1 MEEIM
6 ENFVRPRPVF
16 PKKAV
21 VTSGMPYGN
30 KELHFAHVGLDLRA
44 DTFAQFLRDR
54 IGEENVVFVSGT
66 DCYGSPAME
75 YFRAKSASGE
85 IKDASV
91 ADFVERNHKS
101 HVETLKAFGVR
112 FNLFAASALGRAGEI
127 HKETSKYFIEKLN
140 SSKMVSKHSSWQFY
154 DEEFGSL
161 LNGRQVIGKCPI
173 DNCKSEKGYADEC
186 DLGHQYLPQ
195 DLIDPISNLSGKKP
209 KLVKIENLYF
219 DLEKCGGILN
229 DWVNSIEKEN
239 GTPAFLVK
247 DIREFFKA
255 PEVFIKKDFWD
266 KFNEIK
272 STLPHFEELER
283 KPNNP
288 SMTIVFDS
296 LTDREKA
303 CEILANNGVRYRTG
317 KTLTPFRLSGDI
329 SWGVPCPEILGVKD
343 QTFYVWPESLWA
355 PISFTKAYLESIG
368 KEENEW
374 KKYWCSPDGKV
385 FQFLGEDNI
394 YFYGPAQQA
403 IWLYTQG
410 EKPVYPAPVGQLQTT
425 TIVPIKFL
433 LYLNSV
439 ASSSGQIKPP
449 LAKELLNYYTP
460 DQFRLHFLAMN
471 LGNNTVSFNP
481 KPFNP
486 EAKEDDIDPVTV
498 EGNLLTNVYNRIL
511 RTIFYSTQ
519 NAFDGVL
526 PSCEID
532 ENVMEECKKAI
543 LNYERFMYERK
554 FHQAYNTVDVF
565 VRNINKYWV
574 KEIKNNLDN
583 EALKKLTVNTMQ
595 YIFVA
600 NTLLHPMTAGTENVA
615 DYIGFDKTKC
625 FNWDYIF
632 EKFDKVMLKERN
644 RKLTFLKER
653 EDFFK
658 RHQSQLD
665 ELAKKNENL

>member
-1 MEEIM
+1 M
-6 ENFVRPRPVF
+6 ENFVRPRPTF
-16 PKKAV
+16 PKRAV
-21 VTSGMPYGN
+21 VTCGMPYGN
-30 KELHFAHVGLDLRA
+30 KELHFAHVGLSLRA
-44 DTFAQFLRDR
+44 DSFAQFLRDR

-66 DCYGSPAME
+66 DCYGSPALE
-75 YFRAKSASGE
+75 YFRAKKARGE
-85 IKDASV
+85 IDDESV
-91 ADFVERNHKS
+91 KDFVERNHKS

-112 FNLFAASALGRAGEI
+112 FNLFGASALGRAGEI
-127 HKETSKYFIEKLN
+127 HNETSKYFIEKLN
-140 SSKMVSKHSSWQFY
+140 SAHMVSTHSSWQFF
-154 DEEFGSL
+154 DEDYNTL
-161 LNGRQVIGKCPI
+161 LNGRQVLGKCPI
-173 DNCKSEKGYADEC
+173 DGCKSEKGYADEC

-195 DLIDPISNLSGKKP
+195 DLIDPVSTLSGKRP

-219 DLEKCGGILN
+219 DLERCGDILN
-229 DWVNSIEKEN
+229 DWINSIEKEN
-239 GTPAFLVK
+239 GIPSFLIK
-247 DIREFFKA
+247 DMREFFKA
-255 PEVFIKKDFWD
+255 PEIFIKKDYFD
-266 KFNEIK
+266 KFNEIRDI
-272 STLPHFEELER
+272 LPKFEELER

-288 SMTIVFDS
+288 SMTIVFNT
-296 LTDREKA
+296 LPDREKA
-303 CEILANNGVRYRTG
+303 CEILAQNGIRYRTG

-329 SWGVPCPEILGVKD
+329 SWGVPCPEIGGVKN

-355 PISFTKAYLESIG
+355 PISFTKTYLEGIG
-368 KEENEW
+368 KDENEW
-374 KKYWCSPDGKV
+374 KKYWCSKDAKV

-410 EKPVYPAPVGQLQTT
+410 ENPVYPAPEGHLQNT

-433 LYLNSV
+433 LYMNSV

-449 LAKELLNYYTP
+449 LAKELLNYYTA

-471 LGNNTVSFNP
+471 LSNNTVSFNP

-486 EAKEDDIDPVTV
+486 NAKENDIDPVTV

-511 RTIFYSTQ
+511 RTVFYSTQ
-519 NAFDGVL
+519 NSFDGII
-526 PSCEID
+526 PDAEID
-532 ENVMEECKKAI
+532 ESIMEECQKAI

-574 KEIKNNLDN
+574 KEIKNNLSKSDL
-583 EALKKLTVNTMQ
+583 AKLTVNTLQ

-600 NTLLHPMTAGTENVA
+600 NILLHPMTAGTENVA
-615 DYIGFDKTKC
+615 DYIGLDKTKC
-625 FNWDYIF
+625 FSWKYIF
-632 EKFDKVMLKERN
+632 EKFTKVLDSTRNKKLK
-644 RKLTFLKER
+644 FLKER

-665 ELAKKNENL
+665 ELAKKN